1 MANGNAVAVWDVPT
15 RLFHWSLAGLFV
27 FSWVSAENGLMDWH
41 RISGETL
48 VGLITFRLLWGFV
61 GGSTARFASFVAG
74 PGKALA
80 YLRGNGGTAA
90 GHNPMG
96 GWSVLALLSLI
107 AVQVGTGLFSVDTDG
122 LESGPL
128 SYLVS
133 FEAGRKAAGVHH
145 LAFNL
150 TLLLVIV
157 HIAAILF
164 YRFVKRRNLVTP
176 MITGRDRELPPGT
189 PGLTAAPVSR
199 FAIVAALAAI
209 LAWYVAKG
217 LTF

>member
-1 MANGNAVAVWDVPT
+1 MGNGNTVAVWDLPT
-15 RLFHWSLAGLFV
+15 RLFHWLLAGLFA
-27 FSWVSAENGLMDWH
+27 FSWFSAENGLMDWH

-48 VGLITFRLLWGFV
+48 VGLLAFRLVWGFV
-61 GGSTARFASFVAG
+61 GGSTARFASFVAS

-80 YLRGNGGTAA
+80 YLRGGGTAAA
-90 GHNPMG
+90 GHNPLG
-96 GWSVLALLSLI
+96 AWSVIALLLLI

-150 TLLLVIV
+150 TLLLVILHV
-157 HIAAILF
+157 AAILF
-164 YRFVKRRNLVTP
+164 YRVVKRRNLVTP
-176 MITGRDRELPPGT
+176 MITGRDGELPPGT
-189 PGLTAAPVSR
+189 PGLIAAPISR